1 MFPFPS
7 FRLCTCLL
15 VNGSEKKG
23 NLSLLSTLVLCSH
36 FSLPSGSVLVYLLFF
51 FYPSGS
57 SLPQARSKN
66 GKKRKKEKKSSTP
79 W

>member
-51 FYPSGS
+51 FL
-57 SLPQARSKN
+57 SLRLIFAPGTFEKWE
-66 GKKRKKEKKSSTP
+66 KEKERKKSSTP